1 MRRPLSSKLKRRDGS
16 PSRTDG
22 DRSPLAPIR
31 PRLSIA
37 SASGSGSHD
46 DRHHP
51 HFQDSLAF
59 LDDVMPLEINQPR
72 AGPSVRNGNVSN
84 HPLDQLEDD
93 LGAWC
98 ARQGRSHLC
107 VAACEQ
113 GVLTLCLGL
122 PLQPLLFQD
131 EPRIA
136 RLIATPLPP
145 PSLIVDF
152 ENNLMSHLI
161 TAPDLDRLDSLD
173 RPRLLNLYNRYR
185 ALPSSLTEDQRALI
199 YAALCVA
206 RHYQM
211 RAGPATAMFDP
222 ETPSREDVT
231 YFHMARE
238 AIDAWGRPSVDALC
252 KSDPYVVDV
261 GTRFGLM
268 LIGNQ
273 GRYSACH
280 LMPHRMEGCRI

>member
-1 MRRPLSSKLKRRDGS
+1 MYTPYQT
-16 PSRTDG
+16 P
-22 DRSPLAPIR
+22 SPLTEVVLIQ
-31 PRLSIA
+31 LS
-37 SASGSGSHD
+37 
-46 DRHHP
+46 
-51 HFQDSLAF
+51 
-59 LDDVMPLEINQPR
+59 
-72 AGPSVRNGNVSN
+72 
-84 HPLDQLEDD
+84 
-93 LGAWC
+93 
-98 ARQGRSHLC
+98 
-107 VAACEQ
+107 
-113 GVLTLCLGL
+113 GL

-136 RLIATPLPP
+136 RLHATPLPP
-145 PSLIVDF
+145 ASMIVDF

-231 YFHMARE
+231 YFHMAKS

-252 KSDPYVVDV
+252 TSHRTE
-261 GTRFGLM
+261 TR
-268 LIGNQ
+268 
-273 GRYSACH
+273 
-280 LMPHRMEGCRI
+280 